1 MGHTAHVL
9 LYSGFIDLSVMLL
22 HVLSVLVVLSSNCRV
37 VFCCLGIVCFSIY
50 QFRNFWA
57 ANFELLWIKL
67 LWTFAYTFL
76 LEHIFVFILVYLLR
90 MRFFNFGKQIDY
102 FKIILPSHFAVYE
115 NCSHSTSLVSLDII
129 SLFHFSCSSECVVS
143 VYFQNYFCNFGP
155 FI

>member
-1 MGHTAHVL
+1 MNQAA
-9 LYSGFIDLSVMLL
+9 M
-22 HVLSVLVVLSSNCRV
+22 N
-37 VFCCLGIVCFSIY
+37 FCI
-50 QFRNFWA
+50 
-57 ANFELLWIKL
+57 
-67 LWTFAYTFL
+67 
-76 LEHIFVFILVYLLR
+76 HIFVGTYICVY
-90 MRFFNFGKQIDY
+90 FGISLKNEVFQLWKADY